1 MVDSRV
7 APHSRINSLKSLGRY
22 ILDLIKNK
30 VFVTI
35 LITDIIQQM
44 AIWIRNIAIMFF
56 VMDLTNND
64 PLAISGLNFIEFL
77 PMFLLTFIGGI
88 IADRYNPKKL
98 MFLGDLF
105 SFISFI
111 MLGIAISNGYIGAIF
126 IVVLISASVTQFSYP
141 SSQKYFKEY
150 VDEHMIEKAVGIS
163 QLLSS
168 GFFVI
173 GPFIGSQFYFKFGI
187 DKTLM
192 IISVL
197 FLISIVLILTL
208 PNKKFEKI
216 KSNGFIEDIKLT
228 FEYLNKKDILKL
240 LSRMFFIVAFAMGIA
255 NNLDIF
261 LVTERLGL
269 SQEFY
274 QFFSGIAGFGVIVG
288 GVIYL
293 VISKYMNMK
302 ILYTL
307 IGVFTVTVFFE
318 GYSTSPVLT
327 MSLQFIDNILGGIL
341 SGYVMALITK
351 VTDQEYLGK
360 INGLTSTLM
369 TLGIMIGTIASGI
382 LMKYASIVVAFFA
395 ASIAFLIAFIILYKG
410 VNKGLLKDLE
420 Q

>member
-1 MVDSRV
+1 M
-7 APHSRINSLKSLGRY
+7 N
-22 ILDLIKNK
+22 LIKNK

-77 PMFLLTFIGGI
+77 PMFLLTFVGGI

-98 MFLGDLF
+98 MILGDLF

-111 MLGIAISNGYIGAIF
+111 ILGSVISNGYIGAIF

-141 SSQKYFKEY
+141 ASQKYFKEY
-150 VDEHMIEKAVGIS
+150 VDEDMIETAIGIS
-163 QLLSS
+163 QILGS

-192 IISVL
+192 MISIL

-216 KSNGFIEDIKLT
+216 ESSGFIEDIKLT

-240 LSRMFFIVAFAMGIA
+240 LSKMFFIVAFAMGIA

-269 SQEFY
+269 SQDFY
-274 QFFSGIAGFGVIVG
+274 QFFSGIAGVGVIVG
-288 GVIYL
+288 GGIYL

-307 IGVFTVTVFFE
+307 IGVFAVTVFFE
-318 GYSTSPVLT
+318 GYSTSPILT

-382 LMKYASIVVAFFA
+382 LMKYASIVVAFFV
-395 ASIAFLIAFIILYKG
+395 ASIAFLIAFIILYNG